1 MESKRQVR
9 FASYVVSLVHAVV
22 SGGTGLRWML
32 SNRENPSMLWRIMPF
47 MMGYFLSDMWCTRSL
62 WSEHPVDL
70 IHHFTACGLLSSWM
84 RCRPGLLPPLLV
96 AECAMST
103 ELSTIFLNIAWFL
116 KEAGYGSSIA
126 TRISM
131 ILFALVFIGTR
142 IVWGTAVT
150 YKVHIH
156 HFQLLLKSGHLLYAL
171 YGVMLMQCKCSGCF
185 EYQSLLA
192 GRHHASG
199 VVQVPACKV

>member
-1 MESKRQVR
+1 MQFSLCGHGVQEAGAVCQLRGIAGARGGVR
-9 FASYVVSLVHAVV
+9 RY
-22 SGGTGLRWML
+22 R
-32 SNRENPSMLWRIMPF
+32 SNRENPSMLWRIMPS

-116 KEAGYGSSIA
+116 KEAGYGSSLA
-126 TRISM
+126 ARLSM
-131 ILFALVFIGTR
+131 ILFAILFFSTR
-142 IVWGTAVT
+142 IVWASVGT
-150 YKVHIH
+150 YKVHMH
-156 HFQLLLKSGHLLYAL
+156 HLALARRSGHVLYAL
-171 YGVMLMQCKCSGCF
+171 YGAMLMQCKWVERCCTCVEVGNN
-185 EYQSLLA
+185 
-192 GRHHASG
+192 
-199 VVQVPACKV
+199 